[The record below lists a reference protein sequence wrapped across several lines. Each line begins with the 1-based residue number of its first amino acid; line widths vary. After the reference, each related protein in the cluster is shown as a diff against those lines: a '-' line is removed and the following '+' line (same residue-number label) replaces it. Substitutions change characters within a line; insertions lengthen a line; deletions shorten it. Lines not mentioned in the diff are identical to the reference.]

1 MRVDGKRL
9 MRLGRLLATAAVS
22 VALVMIVTRN
32 VAALSSIRT
41 EPDMLLLTGSFL
53 LMLLSYL
60 APASIWHILSRKA
73 GASAG
78 YLESIHLW
86 SVSQFGKYIPG
97 AMLVVVK
104 RARQYG
110 SRGLGWRIVLHCFLV
125 ENLVVADA
133 AFLTAGVFGGLSF
146 LGIHQ
151 WAILAPLMAIVS
163 TLVLFP
169 PVTRKL
175 LAILAGKTSDESGES
190 PDPGFPGM
198 LALSGLG
205 VLSFLLSGLGLHLMV
220 RAITS
225 LTSVTVAAST
235 GAVAGAGFASLLVV
249 LTPGG
254 LGTREFFLTLMLD
267 ADMPASLAVVIAAA
281 SRLMMTACELILP
294 VSTWVMMR
302 IRRERGR
309 EDGTRAFCR

>member
-1 MRVDGKRL
+1 MRVDTKRL
-9 MRLGRLLATAAVS
+9 LWFGRLLAMVAIS
-22 VALVMIVTRN
+22 VALVLIVIKN
-32 VAALSSIRT
+32 VAALSNMRT
-41 EPDMLLLTGSFL
+41 RPDILKLAGSFL
-53 LMLLSYL
+53 LMMLSYV
-60 APASIWHILSRKA
+60 APASIWHVLSRKA
-73 GASAG
+73 GASVG
-78 YLESIHLW
+78 YIEAIHLW

-110 SRGLGWRIVLHCFLV
+110 GRGLDWRTVLHCFLV

-146 LGIHQ
+146 LGARQ
-151 WAILAPLMAIVS
+151 WAILAPAMAIVS
-163 TLVLFP
+163 ILVLFP
-169 PVTRKL
+169 PVTRRL
-175 LAILAGKTSDESGES
+175 LSILSRRAREDDGVASN
-190 PDPGFPGM
+190 PGFPGM
-198 LALSGLG
+198 LFLFGLG
-205 VLSFLLSGLGLHLMV
+205 SLSFLLSGMGLHLLV

-225 LTSVTVAAST
+225 LTTVTVTAST

-254 LGTREFFLTLMLD
+254 LGTREFFLTVMLD
-267 ADMPASLAVVIAAA
+267 SDMPASLAVVIAAA

-294 VSTWVMMR
+294 ALTWAISR

-309 EDGTRAFCR
+309 ENETWTVRR